1 MNGMYRSFNGTEA
14 LMGKLFRPGFA
25 PLIHAACLLLAA
37 TAAAQP
43 AFTWPYGQG
52 SVSFHYQQWPFG
64 TYAGDFQADGHQFDG
79 PFIPGDFDQAV
90 GGLCTSVQDTTTA
103 FWYAAV
109 LEPDQ
114 SVDLSML
121 WVRKPGAELTP
132 GDYPVDVLGRTV
144 LFAFIDGI
152 TDFTPPDDFGSFDPS
167 AWLDSITC
175 EHLFMAI
182 SGTVHLDH
190 IGIRSFVGTFSGVAS
205 DTGLMFVSISSG
217 TFWVIGPEVGNEE
230 ASWGDVKALFR

>member
-1 MNGMYRSFNGTEA
+1 
-14 LMGKLFRPGFA
+14 MGKLVRPGFT
-25 PLIHAACLLLAA
+25 PLVYAAFLLIAA

-43 AFTWPYGQG
+43 APTWPYGRG
-52 SVSFHYQQWPFG
+52 NVAFHYQQWPIG
-64 TYAGDFQADGHQFDG
+64 SYAGDFQAEGHQFEG
-79 PFIPGDFDQAV
+79 PFIPEDSNQAV

-109 LEPDQ
+109 LESDQ
-114 SVDLSML
+114 SVDLSLL

-132 GDYPVDVLGRTV
+132 GEYHVDVLGRSV

-167 AWLDSITC
+167 AWLGSITY

-182 SGTVHLDH
+182 SGTVSIDQ
-190 IGIRSFVGTFSGVAS
+190 IDNWGFGGTFSGVAS
-205 DTGLMFVSISSG
+205 DTGLMFINISSG
-217 TFWVIGPEVGNEE
+217 TFWVRGPEVGNEA
-230 ASWGDVKALFR
+230 ASWGDVKALYR